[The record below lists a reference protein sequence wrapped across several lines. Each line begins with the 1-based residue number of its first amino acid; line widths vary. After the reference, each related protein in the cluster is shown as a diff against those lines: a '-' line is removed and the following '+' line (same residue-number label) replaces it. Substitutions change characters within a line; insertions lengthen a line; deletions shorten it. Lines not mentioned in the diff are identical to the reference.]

1 QFNYVKEFKDYKNF
15 RVQHH
20 YAHLCAC
27 LFEHKI
33 YKNDVLAFVF
43 DGTGYGDDGKIW
55 GGEIFR
61 ANLKSYERLNHFK
74 NFKLINADI
83 KNIAN
88 LALALIFDF
97 NLESKASEFLA
108 KFSQVKLNNLKK
120 IHTQSSLYT
129 SSLGRIIDAFGAF
142 AFDMQKLDYEAQI
155 GLLMEKY
162 YDKNLDYN
170 YKFDIYEKE
179 ICFKNAFLQALEDK
193 DKVKISTGLLN
204 GIANLIIE
212 YSKDFKEEVL
222 LCGGVFQNKTLLEI
236 LDRKNFAYKT
246 SLQFPC
252 NDSSIALGQL
262 VHYLSL
268 KT

>member
-1 QFNYVKEFKDYKNF
+1 
-15 RVQHH
+15 
-20 YAHLCAC
+20 
-27 LFEHKI
+27 
-33 YKNDVLAFVF
+33 
-43 DGTGYGDDGKIW
+43 
-55 GGEIFR
+55 
-61 ANLKSYERLNHFK
+61 
-74 NFKLINADI
+74 
-83 KNIAN
+83 
-88 LALALIFDF
+88 
-97 NLESKASEFLA
+97 
-108 KFSQVKLNNLKK
+108 
-120 IHTQSSLYT
+120 
-129 SSLGRIIDAFGAF
+129 
-142 AFDMQKLDYEAQI
+142 
-155 GLLMEKY
+155 
-162 YDKNLDYN
+162 
-170 YKFDIYEKE
+170 E

-236 LDRKNFAYKT
+236 LVRKNFAYKT